1 MMNGV
6 AYQLLWSLLR
16 VWKATVCDVLE
27 GPAQLQPK
35 GVTVI
40 LEPPEGGDLEVPGA
54 VEQIK
59 ARSNGGSWSL
69 EEVIQDVL
77 PDLYKA
83 CRARETP
90 MCYRFVTEGSMGQW
104 EDVYEFFRS
113 VGTRA
118 LQGSDPLAVLDDQ
131 REFASSRKNRVL
143 AKRVREVAG
152 GYTERGIFLYIAQ
165 VLSGEDGKG
174 KKKSF
179 QDPPDLLY
187 KNLLRLLGAFEF
199 QGGQQW
205 QAVEND
211 VLHELSARGARR
223 TEQTLD
229 SLVGGLLRRARE
241 GGAVVE
247 RESFLAQYGLQAIS
261 LSAWDLIV
269 PESRLFLQRTL
280 KLHGYQASEDCRER
294 KPLLNLLQAEN
305 GEPVVAWGESGQGKS
320 WLVYGTAEEL
330 ARRDEVVLLLDST
343 QDVLRDRDEAARLF
357 CERIWGT
364 DERYSLDRLAQRVRQ
379 QVPERSGR
387 PWLTV
392 LIDGVRDKG
401 YLTVLVQQEWE
412 AIGVRVAVALTTDT
426 REPDPLESGVLPLS
440 VRDFSH
446 SEVLRYLRFRLGA
459 GMLLPPQEIL
469 RLLRHPLWARL
480 YCDRVSRGGEWQ
492 ANNEYQLIEGY
503 WTGQAAYAPIA
514 ADTLT
519 ELASLLVEGEDYPWS
534 LSRLR
539 SIGIREIELDRLF
552 QTHLV
557 RWVRGGRTL
566 ELWHERLLNWA
577 IAEGLVSG
585 LRVGRI
591 TSEELRNRVRT
602 CIEGEGGRR
611 FGYVP
616 MDVLWLLADP
626 AAPRGEDALGLL
638 QLFEEFDGLFVQI
651 PTLGGRIV
659 PHIFASLRQIAGES
673 SYQEIRYLEMLESM
687 KESSISGLAFEML
700 NEGSVRLQKIA
711 ARILATH
718 GNPQALDRL
727 WALYRDWS
735 AEVEARDEAG
745 DIQEREVDF
754 HDVVQV
760 DEALGCCVSSASDWL
775 EQAIR
780 AADSATDPVH
790 TLVYLIPRV
799 ERGEDLW
806 QRIKRVAFEK
816 VIPARERS
824 LAVCI
829 AYFLDREE
837 VPWLLEGVNKNVDML
852 AAMARKGLYLLAPE
866 GALRPIDPEAEFD
879 LSLAR
884 SWWLPPLQIEY
895 PREIAQLLLETIQAA
910 EKPWH
915 AAMLYDGR
923 EDWMSEELLELLL
936 DATNEL
942 LARELA
948 ERSPE
953 GTDPLYRP
961 FSRLRAISH
970 PDLLKLFWKRRGTAL
985 ERNLTTWLIREG
997 PTDERGRRLTPE
1009 AGLSV
1014 LRKIAGD
1021 GIFEVANSYLETA
1034 TTYWGRN
1041 EAFDLA
1047 MRASD
1052 ERTIELLTQIGFQ
1065 EQEHPISSG
1074 TYPLDQREALKVLA
1088 NWGCYETVV
1097 RGIVRWGMR
1106 LPPDFSEHLRGHS
1119 LSDAELAAAL
1129 EALAFDP
1136 VPPGAILALG
1146 MSGRSEMEEPILF
1159 LLGRMG
1165 PESQQA
1171 LACLL
1176 ALEILDARSE
1186 AAEEAFRRALE
1197 IPDHRF
1203 VARRSLDR
1211 FEARRATD
1219 ESRVEAARRVW
1230 EGRHELWR
1238 LFREGESLET
1248 LAYLDNEEV
1257 REYLR
1262 EKALSEASWGGEP
1275 ETHFDAVRALV
1286 KLDPESA
1293 FEAARHQI
1301 ARESK
1306 RDRRL
1311 YPKPLLETNPARAEE
1326 DLANLLKKD
1335 ADFVLL
1341 AAIGEALD
1349 QTSNRR
1355 LLLQW
1360 LGDPDP
1366 RLRQGACIAAEL
1378 MRWSQDLDDALF
1390 VLRRDEDWDTREAA
1404 WQALEAVRL
1413 QKEVDRLVA
1422 EFQVETGRA
1431 RRWSLLDAALDL
1443 GHPGVVRGYGR
1454 FGWFL
1459 ALQETEGLSYSMRKY
1474 GLERL
1479 EKRRE
1484 ALVKELEK
1492 RERD

>member
-40 LEPPEGGDLEVPGA
+40 LEPPEGGDLEVSGA

-69 EEVIQDVL
+69 QEVIQDVL

-104 EDVYEFFRS
+104 GDVYEFFRS
-113 VGTRA
+113 VGKRA
-118 LQGSDPLAVLDDQ
+118 LRGSDPLAVLDDQ
-131 REFASSRKNRVL
+131 RELASSRKNRAL
-143 AKRVREVAG
+143 AKRVGEVAG
-152 GYTERGIFLYIAQ
+152 GYTERGIFLYIAR
-165 VLSGEDGKG
+165 VLSGEDGEG

-179 QDPPDLLY
+179 QDPPDVLY
-187 KNLLRLLGAFEF
+187 PNLLRLLGGFEF
-199 QGGQQW
+199 QGGQRW
-205 QAVEND
+205 QAVED
-211 VLHELSARGARR
+211 EVLHELSARGAKR

-261 LSAWDLIV
+261 LSSWDLIV
-269 PESRLFLQRTL
+269 RESQLYLQRIF
-280 KLHGYQASEDCRER
+280 KLHGYRALEDCRER
-294 KPLLNLLQAEN
+294 RPLLSLLQAEN
-305 GEPVVAWGESGQGKS
+305 GQPIVAWGESGQGKS

-379 QVPERSGR
+379 QVPERLGR

-392 LIDGVRDKG
+392 LIDGVRDRG
-401 YLTVLVQQEWE
+401 YLTALVQQEWE
-412 AIGVRVAVALTTDT
+412 ALGVRVAVALTTAT
-426 REPDPLESGVLPLS
+426 REPHPLDSGVLPLS
-440 VRDFSH
+440 VRDFSY

-459 GMLLPPQEIL
+459 GMLPPPQDIL

-514 ADTLT
+514 ADALS

-539 SIGIREIELDRLF
+539 SIGTGEIELDRLF

-557 RWVRGGRTL
+557 RWVRGGRML

-591 TSEELRNRVRT
+591 TSEDLRNRVRT
-602 CIEGEGGRR
+602 CIEGEGSRR

-616 MDVLWLLADP
+616 LDVLWLLADP
-626 AAPRGEDALGLL
+626 AASRGEDVLGLL
-638 QLFEEFDGLFVQI
+638 QLFEDGLLVQI
-651 PTLGGRIV
+651 STLGGRIV
-659 PHIFASLRQIAGES
+659 PHIIARLRQIAGES
-673 SYQEIRYLEMLESM
+673 RYQEIRYLKMLESM
-687 KESSISGLAFEML
+687 KESSISGFALEML

-727 WALYRDWS
+727 WALYREWS

-745 DIQEREVDF
+745 DMQEREVDF

-760 DEALGCCVSSASDWL
+760 DEALGCCVSSAPDWL
-775 EQAIR
+775 ERAIR
-780 AADSATDPVH
+780 AADSAADPVH
-790 TLVYLIPRV
+790 TLVYLIPKV
-799 ERGEDLW
+799 ERGEELW
-806 QRIKRVAFEK
+806 QRIKQVAFEK
-816 VIPARERS
+816 VVSVRERS

-837 VPWLLEGVNKNVDML
+837 VSWLLERVNKSGDML

-866 GALRPIDPEAEFD
+866 GTFRPIDPEEEFD
-879 LSLAR
+879 LAFAR
-884 SWWLPPLQIEY
+884 SWWLPPLQSEY
-895 PREIAQLLLETIQAA
+895 PQKTAQLLLETIQAS
-910 EKPWH
+910 ENPWH
-915 AAMLYDGR
+915 AAMFYDGR
-923 EDWMSEELLELLL
+923 EDWMSEELLEHLL
-936 DATNEL
+936 DTTNEL
-942 LARELA
+942 LSQELA
-948 ERSPE
+948 EPGPE
-953 GTDPLYRP
+953 NTDPLYRP

-1034 TTYWGRN
+1034 ATYWGRD

-1074 TYPLDQREALKVLA
+1074 TYPLDQREALEVLTD
-1088 NWGCYETVV
+1088 WGRYETVV

-1106 LPPDFSEHLRGHS
+1106 LPPDFDERLGGHT
-1119 LSDAELAAAL
+1119 LSDEELAPAL
-1129 EALAFDP
+1129 ESLALVP

-1146 MSGRSEMEEPILF
+1146 MCRRPEMEEAILS
-1159 LLGRMG
+1159 LLGRMA

-1176 ALEILDARSE
+1176 ALEMLDARSE
-1186 AAEEAFRRALE
+1186 ASEEAFRRALE

-1211 FEARRATD
+1211 FEARRATA
-1219 ESRVEAARRVW
+1219 ESLVEAARRVW
-1230 EGRHELWR
+1230 ERRHELWR
-1238 LFREGESLET
+1238 LLREGESLET

-1275 ETHFDAVRALV
+1275 EAHFDAVRALV

-1301 ARESK
+1301 ARGSK
-1306 RDRRL
+1306 RHRRL
-1311 YPKPLLETNPARAEE
+1311 YPKPLLETNPARAVE
-1326 DLANLLKKD
+1326 DLVNLLKKD

-1355 LLLQW
+1355 FLLQW

-1366 RLRQGACIAAEL
+1366 RLRQGACFAAES

-1390 VLRRDEDWDTREAA
+1390 ALRRDEDWDTREAA

-1413 QKEVDRLVA
+1413 QKEVNRLVA
-1422 EFQVETGRA
+1422 AFRVETDRA

-1459 ALQETEGLSYSMRKY
+1459 ALQETEGLPYSMREY
-1474 GLERL
+1474 ARERL